1 MKGRIRALVYVICL
15 SLTISLFGC
24 SPAEPEE
31 SRIRKTK
38 NTSEDTVMTEDTE
51 LTDESIETSYIDPDS
66 SELLKTITLIESYLG
81 GKADYVADS
90 FIKEFDIKSY
100 ILNRT
105 IDENDLTFFGK
116 SIKIDD
122 ISYKNIRF
130 WKIDGKVQQI
140 DLSVSEQYDGAAS
153 ANETTDMNI
162 PVKEFYLSVFQLLE
176 SKYGKAADYSGPA
189 WMDGTAGDRVIWN
202 DGDYTIRLC
211 YVENSKAIDGNNL
224 FRIEIGY
231 SVYDPSSPENP
242 EPFQSSGP
250 AVQEVIKIMQ
260 SCIGKEPAE
269 AKALIE
275 KMLDVRCGQDQ
286 FDDHL
291 EYEEHT
297 HNGRYLIDGVE
308 YNLVKFYSKKATGK
322 VYAVRFYAPSG
333 GNQFIKTAFKYYSEK
348 LTILYGQPVA
358 SNSIDRFQTEKY
370 NIDQNYNCYLDA
382 AYSDDSS
389 YRDLG
394 FMVIDASY
402 DE

>member
-1 MKGRIRALVYVICL
+1 
-15 SLTISLFGC
+15 
-24 SPAEPEE
+24 
-31 SRIRKTK
+31 
-38 NTSEDTVMTEDTE
+38 MTEDTE
-51 LTDESIETSYIDPDS
+51 LTDESLEISYIDPDS

-176 SKYGKAADYSGPA
+176 SKYGKAADYSGTA

-211 YVENSKAIDGNNL
+211 YVENSKAINGNNL